1 VFFLFTNLRPLL
13 GGMLCIC
20 LPRCAQVL
28 QRVLTKLGGAEDFQ
42 VQVLV
47 ARLMRNLCVRPQFAD
62 ALNDPTLET
71 AKKLARMRDTYDLHT
86 WRRLRSS
93 SSPSSTSPD
102 YRSKNGGNGV
112 LNDAPKDEPVEA
124 ESAAAPSDFD
134 VSWSVNVT
142 TNVLLG
148 FKTNAVR
155 ETAAVQKIPSQPPIH
170 AEVTWDTWSS
180 KIDRMWNPVLT
191 IAPVAQV

>member
-1 VFFLFTNLRPLL
+1 MF
-13 GGMLCIC
+13 
-20 LPRCAQVL
+20 
-28 QRVLTKLGGAEDFQ
+28 TKLGGAEDFQ

-62 ALNDPTLET
+62 VLNDPALET
-71 AKKLARMRDTYDLHT
+71 AKKLARMRDIYELHT

-93 SSPSSTSPD
+93 SSSSPAD
-102 YRSKNGGNGV
+102 DGSKNGGNGV
-112 LNDAPKDEPVEA
+112 INDAPKDEPVEA

-134 VSWSVNVT
+134 VSWSVNFT

-155 ETAAVQKIPSQPPIH
+155 ETAAVQKFQSQPPIH